1 MDTPPQLPAGSPSLA
16 VEAAHGRRGMK
27 PSKPRNH
34 RRGSA
39 LVRVLIAVLA
49 LAVLAEAVGTGYNV
63 LVARSV
69 VRGAELPAP
78 PFVRVSSPSSGTGS
92 ASGQQGG
99 APAATATKTAAI
111 SLIAQNRTAFYSEV
125 KSNHGIFP
133 IYNYVT
139 WAKPAI
145 PGQAGG
151 LFRGPG
157 DVYTDNSPYGT
168 SRYVEVNLYGAVVTK
183 DSTGNAAALLA
194 CGIVGPDGKL
204 YDVTLYTTPERP
216 VPPFNA
222 IMDQVAGGSL
232 TAGGGAVVLPTLAQS
247 VDVLNILGAGKP
259 IMLDLNDQAYSQPQ
273 TKTLFDYLSGASS
286 TPRPDS
292 ITPGGQVSDSS
303 LLTLSASAPKVAGI
317 FVMNPNY
324 PDLPSPTTP

>member
-1 MDTPPQLPAGSPSLA
+1 MDTPPQRPAESPSLA
-16 VEAAHGRRGMK
+16 TAEANERQGNRVPK
-27 PSKPRNH
+27 QLNH
-34 RRGSA
+34 RRSA
-39 LVRVLIAVLA
+39 SLIRVLMAVLV
-49 LAVLAEAVGTGYNV
+49 LAVVAEGVGTGYNV
-63 LVARSV
+63 LVARGA

-78 PFVRVSSPSSGTGS
+78 PFVRVSAPSPG
-92 ASGQQGG
+92 AGG
-99 APAATATKTAAI
+99 ARGNQEGSPAATATESAAI

-125 KSNHGIFP
+125 KSNHGTFP

-145 PGQAGG
+145 PGQEGG

-286 TPRPDS
+286 APRPDS
-292 ITPGGQVSDSS
+292 ITPAGQVSDSS